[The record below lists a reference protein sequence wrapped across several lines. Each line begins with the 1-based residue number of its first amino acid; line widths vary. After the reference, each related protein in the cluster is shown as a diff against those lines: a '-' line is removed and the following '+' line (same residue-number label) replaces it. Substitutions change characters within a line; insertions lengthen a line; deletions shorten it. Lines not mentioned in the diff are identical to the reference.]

1 MEFSSHTFKPH
12 QKPLFLCMFVC
23 SNTIDAYVQY
33 FSILRRLNG
42 TPKNKTKR
50 RCDQECSG
58 MLLVHRRLL
67 FTYCLW
73 QRSDQNETKMRRN
86 SDVRPTFHRWD
97 IFFATRGQCKLI
109 HRASQADRSSAF
121 ICTRIFYDNTAM
133 SFPYTGCHYRVC
145 RLWET
150 ARLTFIS
157 PPLSVCQVCTGL
169 QHHRC

>member
-109 HRASQADRSSAF
+109 HRASQADHLHLSA
-121 ICTRIFYDNTAM
+121 RE
-133 SFPYTGCHYRVC
+133 SFMTTLLCPFLTLDVTTGFAVC
-145 RLWET
+145 
-150 ARLTFIS
+150 
-157 PPLSVCQVCTGL
+157 GKL
-169 QHHRC
+169 QG